1 MNRKNY
7 YTTTLIW
14 LVFIVCLIFV
24 VTNSAF
30 VSQTINQVVND
41 TKKLAFTTTTKIIGQ
56 ELGTPMI
63 QDDQWNINIMI
74 VGYGGEGHAGGNLTD
89 SIIIASFDP
98 YNYSLAM
105 ISVPRDL
112 IVNRSWYINKIN
124 SVFAYSYAKTKSY
137 DSAAQSLIE
146 KLQDISW
153 LTIPY
158 YALIDFQWFTS
169 LLEKIGWV
177 DVMIPANLYD
187 RAYPWP
193 NASYTVFSIKSW
205 YQHLDASTAL
215 KYARS
220 RHSTSDFS
228 RSERQQ
234 LIINAIIDKLTTWW
248 LSIATI
254 NTIYNTYQQYI
265 ISNITLNEM
274 MGLLRYG
281 TKAPPMF
288 SFGYTYECSN
298 ANRKTMQN
306 GCLLYPVNQEE
317 YNGMAWMLPRSAT
330 NNNISNYTDTKIFG
344 QFVAHHQWLFNN
356 WYQIRLHNATDPEY
370 AKSFAYRSNI
380 ATNLAILL
388 KRYGV
393 NVQEV
398 DNSEV
403 VRTTTLARV
412 TGGWDADSVLKN
424 LQLFFPIDTI
434 THNEATIDLSGNV
447 LPHTI
452 DIYLGNDFLD
462 VYWKKPF
469 NTYLHDAQQPHYL
482 LTGEKA

>member
-1 MNRKNY
+1 MNKKNY

-14 LVFIVCLIFV
+14 LIFVVCLIFV

-30 VSQTINQVVND
+30 VSQTISQVVSN
-41 TKKLAFTTTTKIIGQ
+41 TKELAFSTTTKIIGQ

-63 QDDQWNINIMI
+63 QDAQGNINIMI
-74 VGYGGEGHAGGNLTD
+74 VGYGGDGHAWGKLTD

-124 SVFAYSYAKTKSY
+124 SVFAYSYSKTKSY
-137 DSAAQSLIE
+137 DSAAKSLIE

-153 LTIPY
+153 LSIPY
-158 YALIDFQWFTS
+158 YALIDFQWFTD
-169 LLEKIGWV
+169 LLTSIGWV
-177 DVMIPANLYD
+177 DVTIPTNLYD

-234 LIINAIIDKLTTWW
+234 LIINAIIDKLTTGG
-248 LSIATI
+248 LSITSI
-254 NTIYNTYQQYI
+254 KTIYDTYQKYI
-265 ISNITLNEM
+265 TSNIALNEM
-274 MGLLRYG
+274 MWLLRYG
-281 TKAPPMF
+281 SKTPNMF
-288 SFGYTYECSN
+288 TFGYTYECSST
-298 ANRKTMQN
+298 NRKTMQN
-306 GCLLYPVNQEE
+306 GCLLYPVTQEE
-317 YNGMAWMLPRSAT
+317 FNGMSWMLPRWST
-330 NNNISNYTDTKIFG
+330 INNISNYTDTKIFA
-344 QFVAHHQWLFNN
+344 QFVAHHQWLFNG

-398 DNSEV
+398 ENSEV
-403 VRTTTLARV
+403 IRTTTLARI
-412 TGGWDADSVLKN
+412 TGGWNADSVIKN

-434 THNEATIDLSGNV
+434 SNNEATIDLSGNV
-447 LPHTI
+447 LPQSI

-462 VYWKKPF
+462 TFWKKTF
-469 NTYLHDAQQPHYL
+469 NTYLNDAQQPHYL